1 MPVPEYDLPDPQ
13 SRMALRVEALARTG
27 RYNPNHPHRHRYCEI
42 FLFTSGSGT
51 HMIDF
56 SEWPIAPGQI
66 HFVFPGQVHQV
77 MRSHDSEGLV
87 LCFGSHFIP
96 DPETSE
102 ALDGFREQPYIDA
115 GTEAVQDIL
124 RWIGLYQSEPH
135 PAPGTDRHLLG
146 IVLAKCLHLRPAP
159 SANSTHSLFTR
170 FLALLESQFRL
181 QKQVSHYA
189 DQLATTSDRLSEH
202 CRQHR
207 GRTAGEIIR
216 ERILLEAKRL
226 LLHSQLSIKE
236 IAYDLGY
243 EDPAYFN
250 RLFQK
255 ELQVPPQRF
264 RELIREKYK
273 PKPDM
278 PIEST

>member
-1 MPVPEYDLPDPQ
+1 MSALPEYDLPDPQ
-13 SRMALRVEALARTG
+13 ARMALRVEALARTG

-42 FLFTSGSGT
+42 FLFTAGSGT

-56 SEWPIAPGQI
+56 AEWPIAPGQV
-66 HFVFPGQVHQV
+66 HLVFPGQVHQV
-77 MRSHDSEGLV
+77 MRSGDSEGVV

-96 DPETSE
+96 DPETLE
-102 ALDGFREQPYIDA
+102 ALDGFREQPSINA
-115 GTEAVQDIL
+115 GPEAVNQIL
-124 RWIGLYQSEPH
+124 RWVTLYQSELQ

-146 IVLAKCLHLRPAP
+146 IVLAKCLNLKAIPP
-159 SANSTHSLFTR
+159 STSQQSIFTR
-170 FLALLESQFRL
+170 FLTLLESQFRS
-181 QKQVSHYA
+181 QKQVSPYA
-189 DQLATTSDRLSEH
+189 DQLAITADRLTEI

-207 GRTAGEIIR
+207 GRAAGELIR
-216 ERILLEAKRL
+216 ERIILEAKRL

-255 ELQVPPQRF
+255 DLQVPPQRF

-273 PKPDM
+273 PNPD
-278 PIEST
+278 SSNDG